1 MSFAV
6 VGVTAIIK
14 CSFGTLPTP
23 FIVTPERTVFAEFM
37 LMGNITDIAP
47 FKNILPFG
55 LCSSPLNPAVDAAGG
70 TPMPCVPVPVTPW
83 ITMALTVL
91 VQGAPAIDK
100 SSILMCSWAG
110 VIKVIEPGNF
120 TVLVP

>member
-1 MSFAV
+1 MSLAL
-6 VGVTAIIK
+6 VGLTGIIK
-14 CSFGTLPTP
+14 CSFGQIPTP
-23 FIVTPERTVFAEFM
+23 FVVTPERTVHAQLM

-47 FKNILPFG
+47 LKNIEPFG
-55 LCSSPLNPAVDAAGG
+55 LCTSPLNPAVDAAGG
-70 TPMPCVPVPVTPW
+70 TPMPCVPVPVSPW
-83 ITMALTVL
+83 ISLALTVL

-120 TVLVP
+120 TVMVP